1 MRVSVIIPTK
11 GRHEQLASLLP
22 RLRSTSGYDDAEY
35 IVVADED
42 SEGQQVAE
50 QAAPWA
56 RTMLT
61 YRRLGYWGACA
72 LAQEEATGTLSIA
85 LANDLLPCRAWL
97 ARGVAAYRRCFGS
110 GFGVLG
116 ANDGA
121 QPTIVNGPQVQVRLE
136 WASHFLIHR
145 GLLEQFGGW
154 PAWYDHTH
162 GDLEIAARARA
173 LGKFAFE
180 PLFVLYHNHWLNG
193 AAHDPV
199 YALGE
204 AEQDRDA
211 RLFQERRSAEWPAVM
226 S

>member
-11 GRHEQLASLLP
+11 GRYEQLAELLP

-35 IVVADED
+35 IVVADDDLKGADTARE
-42 SEGQQVAE
+42 
-50 QAAPWA
+50 AAPWA
-56 RTMLT
+56 TVINVPK
-61 YRRLGYWGACA
+61 RRGYWNACA
-72 LAQEEATGTLSIA
+72 IGQASADGTLSIA

-110 GFGVLG
+110 GLGVLG

-154 PAWYDHTH
+154 PHWYDHTH
-162 GDLEIAARARA
+162 GDLEIAARART
-173 LGKFAFE
+173 LGKFAIE

-204 AEQDRDA
+204 AEQDKDA
-211 RLFQERRSAEWPAVM
+211 QLFQERRAAGWPMVTP
-226 S
+226 